1 MITCDDAIIEK
12 MILHKVGNKVNNE
25 PLKLS
30 QSEFALHGE
39 ISNILI
45 KYFTNGFHSPITYRL
60 AGESGIEG
68 NRVGKAAKAIFEDH
82 GELYSQSVE
91 IAKYLYEVSEH
102 PNIKSGELY
111 VVLLNCCFVEGETVD
126 ALGIFKSENRETYLK
141 VFPKEEGFDIESDSG
156 ININKLDKGCI
167 IYNKE
172 SEEGFVAQV
181 VDMSNRGNEA
191 AFWTDNFLGLE
202 QRQDAY
208 FNTQHTIEMCKGF
221 VADYL
226 PKEYEMNK
234 ADQADFLAKTAE
246 FMKEYNQFDIDRFGD
261 EVMEDE
267 GLKQSFK
274 DYKQQYERDF
284 NIDLADNFTLD
295 EAAFRKGKRHFR
307 SIVKLDKNFTI
318 YIHGAR
324 NLVEQGEDEE
334 TGKKYYKFL
343 YDNEA

>member
-1 MITCDDAIIEK
+1 
-12 MILHKVGNKVNNE
+12 
-25 PLKLS
+25 
-30 QSEFALHGE
+30 
-39 ISNILI
+39 
-45 KYFTNGFHSPITYRL
+45 
-60 AGESGIEG
+60 
-68 NRVGKAAKAIFEDH
+68 
-82 GELYSQSVE
+82 
-91 IAKYLYEVSEH
+91 
-102 PNIKSGELY
+102 
-111 VVLLNCCFVEGETVD
+111 
-126 ALGIFKSENRETYLK
+126 
-141 VFPKEEGFDIESDSG
+141 
-156 ININKLDKGCI
+156 
-167 IYNKE
+167 
-172 SEEGFVAQV
+172 
-181 VDMSNRGNEA
+181 
-191 AFWTDNFLGLE
+191 
-202 QRQDAY
+202 
-208 FNTQHTIEMCKGF
+208 
-221 VADYL
+221 
-226 PKEYEMNK
+226 MNK

-307 SIVKLDKNFTI
+307 SILKLDKNFTI